1 MDNSDEESSPRKGF
15 TSIPLNFEQEGTN
28 DVDLVPLLNGKDD
41 FDAEAQDERP
51 SNGAFIC
58 GVRVRNVEFWE
69 TAKKFMICFF
79 GLMAS
84 YLTWGYMQEL
94 IMTSTF
100 NPTDRV
106 PSGRFP
112 SAAFCVFSNRLL
124 AVIVAMIMVKIRHGA
139 VFANNTAPLYAF
151 CPPALSNTMSSWS
164 QYAALKYVSFPE
176 QTVFKSSKIIAV
188 MMMGKVLQGKAYPW
202 CQYVDAFLITV
213 GVVIFSLASK
223 EGAEDRDNHAE
234 IVGLILLAM
243 YVSFDSFTAQYQDK
257 VYQQYGRDNVD
268 PYQMML
274 GVNVSAIC
282 MTTFGL
288 IVSGDIPVVW
298 EFLLA
303 NPNAAWYNLLTAI
316 TSASGQI
323 SIFYTIQQFGPIVF
337 TTIMTTR
344 QMLSICLS
352 AIIFGHV
359 MSIKAVCGALLV
371 FLVLFDQI
379 RRKYQAS
386 GDKKKQE
393 SKKSLALT
401 ILSKD
406 SNNE

>member
-1 MDNSDEESSPRKGF
+1 VSLPTTRRVDEYWLAELLEITNMSALSFGLFLSCSYYYFFCSDF
-15 TSIPLNFEQEGTN
+15 Q
-28 DVDLVPLLNGKDD
+28 PLLKVLDG
-41 FDAEAQDERP
+41 DEPEDGLTITSAITTLNDR
-51 SNGAFIC
+51 
-58 GVRVRNVEFWE
+58 REFWKSSK
-69 TAKKFMICFF
+69 TFSICFV

-84 YLTWGYMQEL
+84 YLTWGYLQEL
-94 IMTSTF
+94 IMTSVF

-106 PSGRFP
+106 PDGMFP
-112 SAAFCVFSNRLL
+112 SATFCVFSNRLL
-124 AVIVAMIMVKIRHGA
+124 AVIVAMIMVKVRHGS
-139 VFANNTAPLYAF
+139 VFSNNTAPLLAF

-188 MMMGKVLQGKAYPW
+188 MMMGKALQGKNYPW
-202 CQYVDAFLITV
+202 IQYFEAFLITV

-223 EGAEDRDNHAE
+223 EGAEDRDSHAE
-234 IVGLILLAM
+234 LVGLLLLVL
-243 YVSFDSFTAQYQDK
+243 YVTFDSFTAQYQDK
-257 VYQQYGRDNVD
+257 VYKQYGRDHVD

-282 MTTFGL
+282 MTTAGL
-288 IVSGDIPVVW
+288 IVSGDIPIVW

-323 SIFYTIQQFGPIVF
+323 CIFYTIQQFGPIVF
-337 TTIMTTR
+337 TIIMTTR

-352 AIIFGHV
+352 TAIFGH
-359 MSIKAVCGALLV
+359 SLSSKAIIGAIVV
-371 FLVLFDQI
+371 FLVLFDRI

-386 GDKKKQE
+386 SSASPK
-393 SKKSLALT
+393 
-401 ILSKD
+401 
-406 SNNE
+406 

>member
-1 MDNSDEESSPRKGF
+1 
-15 TSIPLNFEQEGTN
+15 
-28 DVDLVPLLNGKDD
+28 
-41 FDAEAQDERP
+41 
-51 SNGAFIC
+51 
-58 GVRVRNVEFWE
+58 
-69 TAKKFMICFF
+69 MICFV

-106 PSGRFP
+106 PSGKFP

-188 MMMGKVLQGKAYPW
+188 MMMGKVLQAKTYPW
-202 CQYVDAFLITV
+202 SQYIDAFLITV

-223 EGAEDRDNHAE
+223 EGAEGRDSHTE
-234 IVGLILLAM
+234 LVGLLLLAM

-257 VYQQYGRDNVD
+257 VYQQYGRENVD

-352 AIIFGHV
+352 AIIFGHHLTT
-359 MSIKAVCGALLV
+359 KAIAGAVLV

-379 RRKYQAS
+379 RRKYYKS
-386 GDKKKQE
+386 SDKKKNADPKAVPMVLV
-393 SKKSLALT
+393 SKNSGT
-401 ILSKD
+401 
-406 SNNE
+406 E